1 MISTKRSLYVNY
13 PPKPIKILTIRLV
26 RTCEMAQKAF
36 LGICIFQSLLGFL
49 YFWRKK
55 WNKKASK
62 DISKSYTNW
71 KILWYIVSHVKIN
84 FFSLRGK
91 AFEEERKGG
100 INCKFFTTT
109 LSSNSLKRPE
119 HKENQTKY
127 RNKTRKP
134 RSHITILIQ
143 SNLHVRPPPLSDRQ
157 SKTSKFSQ

>member
-26 RTCEMAQKAF
+26 RTCGMAQKAF

-55 WNKKASK
+55 WNKKAPK
-62 DISKSYTNW
+62 DIFKSYTNW
-71 KILWYIVSHVKIN
+71 KILWCIVSHVKIN

-100 INCKFFTTT
+100 INCKFFTTA

-134 RSHITILIQ
+134 RSHITIWIQ
-143 SNLHVRPPPLSDRQ
+143 SNLHVRPPLVSDHLL
-157 SKTSKFSQ
+157 

>member
-1 MISTKRSLYVNY
+1 MKFIKMISTKRSLYVNY

-26 RTCEMAQKAF
+26 RTCGMAQKAF

-55 WNKKASK
+55 WNKKAPK
-62 DISKSYTNW
+62 DIFKSYTNW
-71 KILWYIVSHVKIN
+71 KILWCIVSHVKIN
-84 FFSLRGK
+84 YFSLRGK

-100 INCKFFTTT
+100 INCKFFTTA

-134 RSHITILIQ
+134 RSHITIWIQ
-143 SNLHVRPPPLSDRQ
+143 SNLHVRPPLVSDHLL
-157 SKTSKFSQ
+157 